1 MKALRFSKFG
11 PPSVLAIEE
20 IPRPEPRAGEAL
32 VQVKAA
38 AINPSDVKN
47 IAGHFPATTLPR
59 TPGRDFSGVVVTGTR
74 YQGQEVWS
82 SGPDLGITRDGT
94 QGEYVT
100 VPEEA
105 LALKPRTLSLE
116 QAAAIG
122 VPFLTAWVALVRA
135 AELQA
140 GETILIIGA
149 AGTVGQAATQIANWR
164 KARVLGAVRS
174 SGPVPGAAA
183 AINTT
188 TDDLRDRVFELTN
201 GKGVD
206 AVLDTVGGAMFEPA
220 LRCLRIGGRQ
230 VAIASTGDR
239 RVNFDLI
246 DFYHNLSRLI
256 GVDSMKFTSRDVA
269 EIAEQLRLGF
279 EAGVLKL
286 PPLQLVPLENAIEA
300 YKRIAS
306 GQAKAKQV
314 LAFRYH

>member
-1 MKALRFSKFG
+1 VKALRFSKFG

-47 IAGHFPATTLPR
+47 VARLFPATTLPR
-59 TPGRDFSGVVVTGTR
+59 TLGRDFSGIVVAGTR
-74 YQGQEVWS
+74 YLRQEVWS
-82 SGPDLGITRDGT
+82 SGPDLGITRDGA
-94 QGEYVT
+94 QAEYGT

-105 LALKPRTLSLE
+105 LALKPRGLSLE
-116 QAAAIG
+116 QSAAIG
-122 VPFLTAWVALVRA
+122 VPFITAWVAVVRA
-135 AELQA
+135 ADLQA

-149 AGTVGQAATQIANWR
+149 AGAVGQAATQIANWR
-164 KARVLGAVRS
+164 KARVLGAARS
-174 SGPVPGAAA
+174 SDPVPGTAAV
-183 AINTT
+183 INAT

-206 AVLDTVGGAMFEPA
+206 AVLDTVGGALFEPA

-239 RVNFDLI
+239 RVSFDLI

-256 GVDSMKFTSRDVA
+256 GVDSIKFTPRDVA
-269 EIAEQLRLGF
+269 AIADDLRLGF
-279 EAGVLKL
+279 EAGALK
-286 PPLQLVPLENAIEA
+286 PPLIHMVPFENAIEA

-306 GQAKAKQV
+306 GQAKVKQV
-314 LAFRYH
+314 LAFR

>member
-1 MKALRFSKFG
+1 VKALRFSKFG
-11 PPSVLAIEE
+11 PPSVLTIQE

-32 VQVKAA
+32 IQVKAA
-38 AINPSDVKN
+38 AINPSDLKN
-47 IAGHFPATTLPR
+47 VAGRFPATTLPR
-59 TPGRDFSGVVVTGTR
+59 TPGRDFSGLVVAGTR

-82 SGPDLGITRDGT
+82 SGPELGVTRDGA
-94 QGEYVT
+94 QSEYVT

-135 AELQA
+135 VDLQA

-149 AGTVGQAATQIANWR
+149 AGAVGQAATQIANWR
-164 KARVLGAVRS
+164 KARVLGAARRS
-174 SGPVPGAAA
+174 DSIPGAAA
-183 AINTT
+183 LINTT

-230 VAIASTGDR
+230 VAIASAGDR

-256 GVDSMKFTSRDVA
+256 GVDSMKFTPRDVA
-269 EIAEQLRLGF
+269 EIADQLRLGF
-279 EAGVLKL
+279 EAGVLKP

-314 LAFRYH
+314 IAFR

>member
-1 MKALRFSKFG
+1 VKALRFSKFG

-20 IPRPEPRAGEAL
+20 IPRPVPREGEAL

-47 IAGHFPATTLPR
+47 VGGHFPATTLPR
-59 TPGRDFSGVVVTGTR
+59 TPGRDFSGIVVAGTK
-74 YQGQEVWS
+74 YQGQEVWC
-82 SGPDLGITRDGT
+82 SGPGLGMTHDGA

-100 VPEEA
+100 VSGEA
-105 LALKPRTLSLE
+105 LALKPRTLSME

-122 VPFLTAWVALVRA
+122 VPFITAWVSLVRA

-149 AGTVGQAATQIANWR
+149 AGAVGQAATQIANWR
-164 KARVLGAVRS
+164 KARVLGAARRS
-174 SGPVPGAAA
+174 DPIPGAATV
-183 AINTT
+183 INTT

-206 AVLDTVGGAMFEPA
+206 AVLDTVAGAMFEPA
-220 LRCLRIGGRQ
+220 LRSLRIGGRQ
-230 VAIASTGDR
+230 VAISSTGDR
-239 RVNFDLI
+239 RVSFDLI

-256 GVDSMKFTSRDVA
+256 GVDSMKFTPGDVA
-269 EIAEQLRLGF
+269 EIADQLRLGF
-279 EAGVLKL
+279 EAGVLK
-286 PPLQLVPLENAIEA
+286 PPTLQLVQLENAIEA

-306 GQAKAKQV
+306 GQAKPKQV
-314 LAFRYH
+314 LAFR

>member
-1 MKALRFSKFG
+1 VKALRFGKFG
-11 PPSVLAIEE
+11 PPSVLAIDE
-20 IPRPEPRAGEAL
+20 IPRPDPRAGEAL

-47 IAGHFPATTLPR
+47 VAGHFPATTLPR
-59 TPGRDFSGVVVTGTR
+59 TPGRDFSGIVVAGTT

-82 SGPDLGITRDGT
+82 SGPGLGITRDGA
-94 QGEYVT
+94 QAEYVT
-100 VPEEA
+100 LPEEA

-122 VPFLTAWVALVRA
+122 VPFITAWAALVRA

-149 AGTVGQAATQIANWR
+149 AGAVGQAATQIANWR
-164 KARVLGAVRS
+164 KARVLGAARRS
-174 SGPVPGAAA
+174 DSIPGAAA
-183 AINTT
+183 LINTT
-188 TDDLRDRVFELTN
+188 TDDLRDRVLELTN

-220 LRCLRIGGRQ
+220 LRSLRIGGRQ

-239 RVNFDLI
+239 RVNFDLT

-256 GVDSMKFTSRDVA
+256 GVDSMKFTPGDVA
-269 EIAEQLRLGF
+269 AIADELRLGF
-279 EAGVLKL
+279 EAGALKP
-286 PPLQLVPLENAIEA
+286 PPLQLVPFENAIEA
-300 YKRIAS
+300 YNRIVS
-306 GQAKAKQV
+306 GQAKGKQV
-314 LAFRYH
+314 LSFR